1 MASHICCCS
10 ASLQLL
16 PHNRVGRKVAP
27 VFPDVLDFR
36 TQGSGSCRGIGRP
49 LPSGLFTVVRGG
61 SAVLS
66 SVFSDHEGGLGRRGG
81 PAAAARASRAAR
93 KSLRIGLGFDGIL
106 LRQKTGSV
114 EVVLAI
120 EGNRR
125 LERGESNFDEL
136 HAAVT
141 VLTET
146 SDVDALDDAAH

>member
-1 MASHICCCS
+1 M
-10 ASLQLL
+10 
-16 PHNRVGRKVAP
+16 
-27 VFPDVLDFR
+27 
-36 TQGSGSCRGIGRP
+36 
-49 LPSGLFTVVRGG
+49 
-61 SAVLS
+61 
-66 SVFSDHEGGLGRRGG
+66 
-81 PAAAARASRAAR
+81 
-93 KSLRIGLGFDGIL
+93 KSYYG
-106 LRQKTGSV
+106 QKTGSV